1 MLTATTAVL
10 CLGLILPMNLLQ
22 DMPLGLNL
30 LNVAFGLVG
39 AFCCWQSLRGRH
51 HILPFLFAAVLL
63 LDVAWFLNAG
73 SQGSVTFFF
82 FPVLLFAVVMSGGV
96 ARFGL
101 VVALILNVSVLFLVE
116 DRFPVLATP
125 FNTPGDRL
133 LDLITGII
141 AGFAALA
148 VMAGLILMSHDRE
161 QRRIRQIAAQLTES
175 EQKHR
180 EIFNSTNDAMF
191 VHRPS
196 GEVVDLNAP
205 ACAMFGFDRATGLRL
220 SINEY
225 SFGESP
231 YSVVEA
237 RKLVQAAVTQGP
249 QVFEWRSRRLNR
261 ELFWSEVA
269 LRACEIA
276 GERRII
282 ATVRDISERKKMEA
296 EILRSQRLE
305 AVGTLAGGVAH
316 DLNNILTPI
325 LMASEILQNKLADP
339 EDRELMAMLHKGGQ
353 RGAAIVKQL
362 LAFSRSMAEARV
374 ILDPRGVI
382 RETAAAVRARFPSNI
397 SVLEQNGEDLGR
409 ILAEPAQLR
418 QVLMNL
424 CANARDAMPG
434 GGVLTLG
441 LERVQVPTQPL
452 SESGALRGGAYL
464 VISVSDTGRGISPE
478 DIERIFDPFFTTKEI
493 GNGIGLGLATVHGIV
508 KAHRGLVRVESTPG
522 QGARFRVF
530 LPAAN
535 APTQ

>member
-1 MLTATTAVL
+1 
-10 CLGLILPMNLLQ
+10 
-22 DMPLGLNL
+22 
-30 LNVAFGLVG
+30 
-39 AFCCWQSLRGRH
+39 
-51 HILPFLFAAVLL
+51 
-63 LDVAWFLNAG
+63 
-73 SQGSVTFFF
+73 
-82 FPVLLFAVVMSGGV
+82 
-96 ARFGL
+96 
-101 VVALILNVSVLFLVE
+101 
-116 DRFPVLATP
+116 
-125 FNTPGDRL
+125 
-133 LDLITGII
+133 
-141 AGFAALA
+141 
-148 VMAGLILMSHDRE
+148 
-161 QRRIRQIAAQLTES
+161 
-175 EQKHR
+175 
-180 EIFNSTNDAMF
+180 
-191 VHRPS
+191 
-196 GEVVDLNAP
+196 
-205 ACAMFGFDRATGLRL
+205 
-220 SINEY
+220 
-225 SFGESP
+225 
-231 YSVVEA
+231 
-237 RKLVQAAVTQGP
+237 
-249 QVFEWRSRRLNR
+249 
-261 ELFWSEVA
+261 
-269 LRACEIA
+269 
-276 GERRII
+276 
-282 ATVRDISERKKMEA
+282 
-296 EILRSQRLE
+296 
-305 AVGTLAGGVAH
+305 
-316 DLNNILTPI
+316 
-325 LMASEILQNKLADP
+325 
-339 EDRELMAMLHKGGQ
+339 MAMLHKGGQ